1 MNQKIANVLVRL
13 SMVSMVVVS
22 GAALAACRRAPAAS
36 TQAASEEVQAA
47 PEAQRGPGQHIF
59 REIQGL
65 DLRDAQRDA
74 LDEIEQ
80 NLRADMAP
88 HRETGRQVA
97 KGLAD
102 ALEAGEV
109 DAQVIAQHQAALRAA
124 ADDIHAA
131 LGAAFN
137 EVHDSLDAAQRADL
151 VARLQAKHEARM
163 QHHAEEGEEHHGHG
177 MARLAAKIGLT
188 EEQQRALR
196 EALQQNAD
204 ELFPDRKA
212 RRLEWEARVKDLAE
226 SFVRDDFDAADH
238 DLGGHAEEAIA
249 KLGAVTQRV
258 VDTSGKI
265 LGVSQRKILAD
276 MIRERAQKI

>member
-1 MNQKIANVLVRL
+1 MNAKLANVFSRL
-13 SMVSMVVVS
+13 SLVSVVALS
-22 GAALAACRRAPAAS
+22 GAGLAACNRAPTPSTTAA
-36 TQAASEEVQAA
+36 EEVQAA
-47 PEAQRGPGQHIF
+47 PEAQRGPGHQVF

-74 LDEIEQ
+74 LAEIEE

-88 HRETGRQVA
+88 HREAGRQVA

-109 DAQVIAQHQAALRAA
+109 DAAVVAQHQAVLRAA
-124 ADDIHAA
+124 ADDIQAA
-131 LGAAFN
+131 VVSALDA
-137 EVHDSLDAAQRADL
+137 VHDNLDQAQRAEL
-151 VARLQAKHEARM
+151 VETLQARHEARV
-163 QHHAEEGEEHHGHG
+163 QGRAAQGDEHHPHG
-177 MARLAAKIGLT
+177 LARLATKIGLT

-196 EALQQNAD
+196 EAMQENAD

-212 RRLEWEARVKDLAE
+212 RRVEWEARMKDLAE
-226 SFVRDDFDAADH
+226 AFVRDDFSAADH
-238 DLGGHAEEAIA
+238 ELGGHAEEAIA
-249 KLGAVTQRV
+249 KMGVVVQRA

-265 LGVSQRKILAD
+265 LGVSQRQILAN